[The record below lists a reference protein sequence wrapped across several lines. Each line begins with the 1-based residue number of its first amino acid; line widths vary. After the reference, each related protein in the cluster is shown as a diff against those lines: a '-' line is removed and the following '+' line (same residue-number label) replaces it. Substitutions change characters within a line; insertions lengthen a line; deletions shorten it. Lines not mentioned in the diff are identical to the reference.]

1 MISLR
6 HLFTKTK
13 RITSK
18 TDKKSPLFYSSCQT
32 SGGREKRLTLSFV
45 GIHKRDETS
54 ARFFLRSP
62 VNNQLFTYSDEECWS
77 KSERFSAKHARIN
90 DDNYTRLFGVIHNG
104 TALSL
109 PRATSKLLTKLSA
122 LIIRHCLFLE
132 ADEHSVRYFEE
143 IVAVFQPAV
152 RFIVNLKPV
161 KNHKWFDGFNSNQRT
176 KTGTK
181 RVAKTIPYLLDS
193 TCADY
198 SSVCSVS
205 LLGSQLPIQQ
215 NTRSDRE
222 VLVLGESRL

>member
-1 MISLR
+1 MKLAQDFFFV
-6 HLFTKTK
+6 LQLT
-13 RITSK
+13 TSFSPIQM
-18 TDKKSPLFYSSCQT
+18 KSAGAKVNVLVRNM
-32 SGGREKRLTLSFV
+32 REATMTTTPV
-45 GIHKRDETS
+45 
-54 ARFFLRSP
+54 FLR
-62 VNNQLFTYSDEECWS
+62 YSQ
-77 KSERFSAKHARIN
+77 RN
-90 DDNYTRLFGVIHNG
+90 RLVTPAGY
-104 TALSL
+104 L
-109 PRATSKLLTKLSA
+109 KLLTKLSA

-132 ADEHSVRYFEE
+132 ADKHSVRYFEE

-205 LLGSQLPIQQ
+205 LLGS
-215 NTRSDRE
+215 
-222 VLVLGESRL
+222 